1 MALIFVC
8 DSFRL
13 TRARR
18 LTLLITPMDSE
29 LLNSLDHRQLGERLK
44 DARKARGLTQ
54 EAVAKKLDILRT
66 TLVAIEKGDRR
77 VTPGEL
83 IEMAKMFGRPVSE
96 FVSKRT
102 NKEPLVPQFRL
113 PPGQQN
119 VTESELVA
127 AAMELESL
135 ARDYVEL
142 EEINAAVMRP
152 TFPPTYALDVPSTT
166 PEQRGEEVAAEERT
180 RLGLGDGPVSDLR
193 ALLEEAVGVRV
204 FYLNLPPKVG
214 GLFACN
220 DELGACI
227 AINRNHPPTRGNWSL
242 AHEYG
247 HFLTTRYLADVS
259 FTHDHWGKLAA
270 ERLADAFAKH
280 FLMPRTGISRRL
292 SDAVTALGKE
302 RPTIGAVLSL
312 AHLYHVSAQAMFL
325 RLEELKRI
333 PSGTWNTLR
342 EKRGF
347 KPEQARSAL
356 GLGSD
361 SRQPMLPLRYRQLAL
376 SAYERE
382 DEPITEG
389 QLARKLRVGRV
400 AARLELESLRLLTDD
415 AGNSADDEFE
425 PVELNPSDMVPA

>member
-1 MALIFVC
+1 
-8 DSFRL
+8 
-13 TRARR
+13 
-18 LTLLITPMDSE
+18 MDSE
-29 LLNSLDHRQLGERLK
+29 SLNTLDHRQLGARLK

-54 EAVAKKLDILRT
+54 EAVAVKLGFLRT

-77 VTPGEL
+77 VTAGEV
-83 IEMAKMFGRPVSE
+83 IEMAKMYGRSVSE

-102 NKEPLVPQFRL
+102 NKEPFLPQFRL
-113 PPGQQN
+113 PLGQQN
-119 VTESELVA
+119 VTESELMTA
-127 AAMELESL
+127 AKELESL
-135 ARDYVEL
+135 AQDYVEM

-152 TFPPTYALDVPSTT
+152 TFPAPYALEVPSTT

-193 ALLEEAVGVRV
+193 ALLEEAVGIRV
-204 FYLNLPPKVG
+204 FYLDLPPKVG

-270 ERLADAFAKH
+270 ERFADAFAKH

-292 SDAVTALGKE
+292 SDAVTGLGKE
-302 RPTIGAVLSL
+302 RPTIGAVMSL

-333 PSGTWNTLR
+333 PSGTWDTLR
-342 EKRGF
+342 ERRGF
-347 KPEQARSAL
+347 KPEQARTAL
-356 GLGSD
+356 GIGSG
-361 SRQPMLPLRYRQLAL
+361 SREPMLPLRYRQLAM
-376 SAYERE
+376 SAYECKE
-382 DEPITEG
+382 KLTEG
-389 QLARKLRVGRV
+389 QLAKKLRMDRV
-400 AARLELESLRLLTDD
+400 SARLELESLRLMTDD
-415 AGNSADDEFE
+415 AGVSADDEFE
-425 PVELNPSDMVPA
+425 PVQMDVAEMVPA

>member
-1 MALIFVC
+1 
-8 DSFRL
+8 
-13 TRARR
+13 
-18 LTLLITPMDSE
+18 MDSE
-29 LLNSLDHRQLGERLK
+29 NFNKLDPRQLGERLK

-54 EAVAKKLDILRT
+54 ELVATTLGILRT

-96 FVSKRT
+96 FVSMRM
-102 NKEPLVPQFRL
+102 NKEPFVPQFRL

-119 VTESELVA
+119 VTESELTPVT
-127 AAMELESL
+127 MEMESL

-152 TFPPTYALDVPSTT
+152 TFPPMYALEVPGAT

-180 RLGLGDGPVSDLR
+180 RLGLGDGPIADLR

-204 FYLNLPPKVG
+204 FYLNLPAKVG

-227 AINRNHPPTRGNWSL
+227 AINRSHPPTRGNWSL

-259 FTHDHWGKLAA
+259 FIHDHWGKMIA
-270 ERLADAFAKH
+270 ERFADSFAKN
-280 FLMPRTGISRRL
+280 FLMPRTGVSRRL
-292 SDAVTALGKE
+292 SDSMQALGKE
-302 RPTIGAVLSL
+302 RPTIGTVLSL
-312 AHLYHVSAQAMFL
+312 AHFYHVSAQAMFL

-333 PSGTWNTLR
+333 PFGTWNTLR

-356 GLGSD
+356 GLAGE
-361 SRQPMLPLRYRQLAL
+361 SRQPMLPIRYRQLAL
-376 SAYERE
+376 SAYESKE
-382 DEPITEG
+382 KLTEG
-389 QLARKLRVGRV
+389 QLARKLRTDRIS
-400 AARLELESLRLLTDD
+400 ARLELESLRMMTDD
-415 AGNSADDEFE
+415 AGTVADDGFE
-425 PVELNPSDMVPA
+425 PVDMDIAEMVPA

>member
-1 MALIFVC
+1 MN
-8 DSFRL
+8 
-13 TRARR
+13 
-18 LTLLITPMDSE
+18 SE
-29 LLNSLDHRQLGERLK
+29 LLSKLDHCQLGERLK
-44 DARKARGLTQ
+44 NARKARDLTQ
-54 EAVAKKLDILRT
+54 EAVAKKLGILRT
-66 TLVAIEKGDRR
+66 TLVAMEKGERR

-102 NKEPLVPQFRL
+102 NKEPFVPQFRV

-127 AAMELESL
+127 AAIELESL

-152 TFPPTYALDVPSTT
+152 TFPPMYGLEVPGAT

-180 RLGLGDGPVSDLR
+180 RFGLGDGPIADLR
-193 ALLEEAVGVRV
+193 ALLEESVGVRV
-204 FYLNLPPKVG
+204 FYLELPPKVG

-259 FTHDHWGKLAA
+259 FTHAHWGKIVA
-270 ERLADAFAKH
+270 ERFADSFAKNL
-280 FLMPRTGISRRL
+280 LMPRTGVSRRL
-292 SDAVTALGKE
+292 SDAMQALGKE
-302 RPTIGAVLSL
+302 RPTIGTVLSL

-333 PSGTWNTLR
+333 PFGTWNTLR

-356 GLGSD
+356 GLAGEQ
-361 SRQPMLPLRYRQLAL
+361 RQAMLPLRYRQLAL
-376 SAYERE
+376 SAYELKE
-382 DEPITEG
+382 KLTEG
-389 QLARKLRVGRV
+389 QLARKLRTDRV
-400 AARLELESLRLLTDD
+400 SARLELESLRLMTDD
-415 AGNSADDEFE
+415 AGTAADDEFA
-425 PVELNPSDMVPA
+425 PVEMDVAEMVPA

>member
-1 MALIFVC
+1 MESEIF
-8 DSFRL
+8 
-13 TRARR
+13 
-18 LTLLITPMDSE
+18 
-29 LLNSLDHRQLGERLK
+29 NNLDHRQLGERLK

-54 EAVAKKLDILRT
+54 EAVASQLGILRT

-83 IEMAKMFGRPVSE
+83 IEMAKMFGRTVSE

-102 NKEPLVPQFRL
+102 NKTPFVPQFRL

-119 VTESELVA
+119 VTEAELTE

-142 EEINAAVMRP
+142 EEMNESVMRP
-152 TFPPTYALDVPSTT
+152 IFPPPYVMDVPGVT

-193 ALLEEAVGVRV
+193 SLLEEAVGVRV
-204 FYLNLPPKVG
+204 FYLKLPAKVG

-227 AINRNHPPTRGNWSL
+227 AVNRSHPPTRGNWSL

-247 HFLTTRYLADVS
+247 HFLTTRYIADVS

-270 ERLADAFAKH
+270 ERFADAFAKH
-280 FLMPRTGISRRL
+280 FLMPRTGVSRRL
-292 SDAVTALGKE
+292 SDTMQALGKE

-312 AHLYHVSAQAMFL
+312 AHLYQVSAQAMFL

-347 KPEQARSAL
+347 KPEQARGEL
-356 GLGSD
+356 GLAAAP
-361 SRQPMLPLRYRQLAL
+361 RQPMLPLRYRQLAL
-376 SAYERE
+376 SAYETKE
-382 DEPITEG
+382 KITEG
-389 QLARKLRVGRV
+389 QLSRKFRLGRV
-400 AARLELESLRLLTDD
+400 ATRLELESLRMQNDD
-415 AGNSADDEFE
+415 SGGGADAEFE
-425 PVELNPSDMVPA
+425 PVELYLADMVPA

>member
-1 MALIFVC
+1 
-8 DSFRL
+8 
-13 TRARR
+13 
-18 LTLLITPMDSE
+18 MDSE
-29 LLNSLDHRQLGERLK
+29 PLNSLDPRQLGERLK

-54 EAVAKKLDILRT
+54 EAVASKLDILRT

-102 NKEPLVPQFRL
+102 NKEPFVPQFRL
-113 PPGQQN
+113 PPNQQN
-119 VTESELVA
+119 VTDAELTA
-127 AAMELESL
+127 AVMELESL

-142 EEINAAVMRP
+142 EEMNFAVMRP
-152 TFPPTYALDVPSTT
+152 TFPQPYAMDVPGAT

-180 RLGLGDGPVSDLR
+180 RLGLGDGPVADLR

-227 AINRNHPPTRGNWSL
+227 AINRAHPPARGNWSL

-270 ERLADAFAKH
+270 ERFADAFAKN
-280 FLMPRTGISRRL
+280 FLMPRTGVMRRL
-292 SDAVTALGKE
+292 SDSVKALGKE
-302 RPTIGAVLSL
+302 RPTIGAVMSL
-312 AHLYHVSAQAMFL
+312 AHLYRVSAQAMFL

-333 PSGTWNTLR
+333 PSGTWDTLTK
-342 EKRGF
+342 KRGF
-347 KPEQARSAL
+347 KPEQARTEL
-356 GLGSD
+356 GLAAEP
-361 SRQPMLPLRYRQLAL
+361 RKAALPLRYRQLAQ
-376 SAYERE
+376 SAFDRE
-382 DEPITEG
+382 DGGLTEG
-389 QLARKLRVGRV
+389 QLARKLRTDRV
-400 AARLELESLRLLTDD
+400 SARLELESLRLLADD
-415 AGNSADDEFE
+415 GGVSADDEFE
-425 PVELNPSDMVPA
+425 PVELDVSQLVPA

>member
-1 MALIFVC
+1 
-8 DSFRL
+8 
-13 TRARR
+13 
-18 LTLLITPMDSE
+18 MDSDFFD
-29 LLNSLDHRQLGERLK
+29 NLDHRQLGERLK
-44 DARKARGLTQ
+44 ESRKARGLTQ
-54 EAVAKKLDILRT
+54 EAVAAKLGVLRT

-83 IEMAKMFGRPVSE
+83 VAMAKMFGRPVSE
-96 FVSKRT
+96 FVSRRT
-102 NKEPLVPQFRL
+102 NKEPFVPQFRL

-119 VTESELVA
+119 VTESELTT
-127 AAMELESL
+127 AAMEMEGL

-142 EEINAAVMRP
+142 EEINSVVMRP
-152 TFPPTYALDVPSTT
+152 TFPPTYALEVPGAT

-180 RLGLGDGPVSDLR
+180 RLGLGDGPLSDLR

-204 FYLNLPPKVG
+204 FYLPLPAKVG

-227 AINRNHPPTRGNWSL
+227 VINRNHPPARGTWSL

-259 FTHDHWGKLAA
+259 FTHDHWGKLTA
-270 ERLADAFAKH
+270 ERFADAFAKN

-302 RPTIGAVLSL
+302 RPTIGAVMSL
-312 AHLYHVSAQAMFL
+312 AQLYHVSAQAMFL

-333 PSGTWNTLR
+333 ATGTWNTLR

-347 KPEQARSAL
+347 KPEQARTAL
-356 GLGSD
+356 GLGAE
-361 SRQPMLPLRYRQLAL
+361 SRPPMLPLRYRQLAL
-376 SAYERE
+376 SAYEVKE
-382 DEPITEG
+382 KLTEG
-389 QLARKLRVGRV
+389 QLARKLRMDRV
-400 AARLELESLRLLTDD
+400 SARLELESLRLLTDD
-415 AGNSADDEFE
+415 AGAEDFE
-425 PVELNPSDMVPA
+425 PVELNFADIVPA

>member
-1 MALIFVC
+1 MN
-8 DSFRL
+8 
-13 TRARR
+13 
-18 LTLLITPMDSE
+18 SE
-29 LLNSLDHRQLGERLK
+29 LLSKLDHRQLGERLK
-44 DARKARGLTQ
+44 DARKARDLTQ
-54 EAVAKKLDILRT
+54 EAVAMKLGILRT
-66 TLVAIEKGDRR
+66 TLVAIEKGERR

-96 FVSKRT
+96 FVSRRT
-102 NKEPLVPQFRL
+102 NKEPFVPQFRL

-119 VTESELVA
+119 VTENELVA

-152 TFPPTYALDVPSTT
+152 TFPPMYGLEVPGAT
-166 PEQRGEEVAAEERT
+166 PEQRGEEVAVEERT
-180 RLGLGDGPVSDLR
+180 RFGLGDGPIADLR
-193 ALLEEAVGVRV
+193 ALLEESVGVRV
-204 FYLNLPPKVG
+204 FYLKLPPKVG

-227 AINRNHPPTRGNWSL
+227 AINLNHPPTRGNWSL

-259 FTHDHWGKLAA
+259 FTHDHWGKMVA
-270 ERLADAFAKH
+270 ERFADSFAKNL
-280 FLMPRTGISRRL
+280 LMPRSGVSRRL
-292 SDAVTALGKE
+292 SDAMQALGKE
-302 RPTIGAVLSL
+302 RPTIGTVLSL

-342 EKRGF
+342 ERRGF

-356 GLGSD
+356 GLAGGQ
-361 SRQPMLPLRYRQLAL
+361 RQSMLPLRYRQLAL
-376 SAYERE
+376 SAYELKE
-382 DEPITEG
+382 KLTEG
-389 QLARKLRVGRV
+389 QLARKLRTDRV
-400 AARLELESLRLLTDD
+400 SARLELESLRMMTDD
-415 AGNSADDEFE
+415 AGTGADDEFE
-425 PVELNPSDMVPA
+425 PVEMDVAEMVPA

>member
-1 MALIFVC
+1 
-8 DSFRL
+8 
-13 TRARR
+13 
-18 LTLLITPMDSE
+18 MDSE
-29 LLNSLDHRQLGERLK
+29 LFKQLDSRQLGERLK

-54 EAVAKKLDILRT
+54 EAVATKLDILRT

-83 IEMAKMFGRPVSE
+83 IEMAKMFGCPVSE
-96 FVSKRT
+96 FVSKRA
-102 NKEPLVPQFRL
+102 NKEPFVPQFRL

-119 VTESELVA
+119 VTESEVVA

-142 EEINAAVMRP
+142 EEINESVMRP
-152 TFPPTYALDVPSTT
+152 IFPPMYALDVPGAT

-180 RLGLGDGPVSDLR
+180 RLGLGDGPIADLR
-193 ALLEEAVGVRV
+193 TLLEEAVGVRV
-204 FYLNLPPKVG
+204 FYLTLPPKVG
-214 GLFACN
+214 GIFACN

-227 AINRNHPPTRGNWSL
+227 AINRGHPPTRGHWSL

-259 FTHDHWGKLAA
+259 FTHDHWGKLVA
-270 ERLADAFAKH
+270 ERFADAFAKN
-280 FLMPRTGISRRL
+280 FLMPRTGVSRRL
-292 SDAVTALGKE
+292 SDAMQSLGKE
-302 RPTIGAVLSL
+302 RPTIGTVLSL
-312 AHLYHVSAQAMFL
+312 AHFYCVSAQALFL

-356 GLGSD
+356 GLGNAP
-361 SRQPMLPLRYRQLAL
+361 RPPMLPLRYRQLAL
-376 SAYERE
+376 SAYETKE
-382 DEPITEG
+382 KLTEG
-389 QLARKLRVGRV
+389 QLARKLRMDRV
-400 AARLELESLRLLTDD
+400 SARLELESLRLLTDD
-415 AGNSADDEFE
+415 SGVAADDEFL
-425 PVELNPSDMVPA
+425 PVEMDVVEMVPA